1 MPVLFDAYAVTDYV
15 DYNRQAKLVSNN
27 NLIIIIYIVI
37 IILFSNNNFLE
48 ILRIKHAN
56 R

>member
-27 NLIIIIYIVI
+27 NLIIIYIVI